1 MIIIIFII
9 MQHLTHHVSV
19 IRMTNRRHA
28 LVCYSIVK
36 YCAASYINSLY
47 VVFVHDH
54 KHSAVLQQRQP
65 FYGHCVS
72 WHTQLVV
79 KGFCQSKV
87 LLPACPC

>member
-1 MIIIIFII
+1 MVIIIFII
-9 MQHLTHHVSV
+9 MQRLTHHVSV

-54 KHSAVLQQRQP
+54 KHSSCFTTTTAILWP
-65 FYGHCVS
+65 LC
-72 WHTQLVV
+72 
-79 KGFCQSKV
+79 
-87 LLPACPC
+87 